1 MQAPPAQFATKRGA
15 NTGSSKVRY
24 FKKLLFRVGVGLDV
38 RAVYK
43 DRLGGKVSRLRHFL
57 QDPTKDLVYRFLGK
71 PVPEVIA
78 HRGKMGCFIL

>member
-38 RAVYK
+38 VPSMKTALE
-43 DRLGGKVSRLRHFL
+43 DRYPASATSSSIHAKTWSTVS
-57 QDPTKDLVYRFLGK
+57 
-71 PVPEVIA
+71 EVN
-78 HRGKMGCFIL
+78 R